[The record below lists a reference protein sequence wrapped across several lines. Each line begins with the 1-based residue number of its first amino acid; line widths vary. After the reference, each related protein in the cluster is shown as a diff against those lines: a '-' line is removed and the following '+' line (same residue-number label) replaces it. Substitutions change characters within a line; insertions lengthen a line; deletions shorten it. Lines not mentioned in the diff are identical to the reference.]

1 MAKQKQSTP
10 TKVQYSK
17 EQYFTWYE
25 SMMLQRKFE
34 EKAGQLYGQQKIRG
48 FCHLYIGQE
57 ACSTGAASALT
68 KDDKWITAYRDHGF
82 PLALGTSPN
91 AVMAELFGKA
101 TGTTKGKG
109 GSMHIFD
116 KERNFM
122 GGHGIVGAQIPMGA
136 GIAFAE
142 KYKKTGHLCICY
154 FGDGAVRQGALHEA
168 FNMAMNWKL
177 PVIFVVENNGYAMG
191 TSVARTSNVREL
203 YTIGEAY
210 DMPAEP
216 VDGMDVEA
224 IHEAVG
230 RAADRARA
238 GNGPTF
244 LEFKTYRFR
253 GHSMSDPQKYRTK
266 EEVEE
271 YKRRDPIEMVR
282 HSILDKG
289 FATETDLEAIDE
301 KIKGVVA
308 ESVKFADE
316 SPYPDASEIYNDNY
330 VEPNYPYI
338 VD

>member
-1 MAKQKQSTP
+1 MAKEKKATP
-10 TKVQYSK
+10 TKVTHSR
-17 EQYFTWYE
+17 EQYLYWYE

-57 ACSTGAASALT
+57 ACSSGSASALT

-91 AVMAELFGKA
+91 AIMAELFGKA

-116 KERNFM
+116 KEHNFM

-168 FNMAMNWKL
+168 FNMAMTWKL

-210 DMPAEP
+210 DMPSEA

-224 IHEAVG
+224 IHEAVA
-230 RAADRARA
+230 RAAARARA
-238 GNGPTF
+238 DEGPTF
-244 LEFKTYRFR
+244 LEFKTYRYR

-271 YKRRDPIEMVR
+271 YKRRDPIEMVK
-282 HSILDKG
+282 HTMLVNKVV
-289 FATETDLEAIDE
+289 TEDELAAIDA
-301 KIKGVVA
+301 KIKGQVE
-308 ESVKFADE
+308 ESVKFAEE
-316 SPYPDASEIYNDNY
+316 SPWPDASELFTDVY

-338 VD
+338 MD

>member
-1 MAKQKQSTP
+1 MAKDK
-10 TKVQYSK
+10 KVAPEKVKHAK
-17 EQYFTWYE
+17 ERYMYWYE

-57 ACSTGAASALT
+57 ACSSGAYSALT
-68 KDDKWITAYRDHGF
+68 KDDKWITAYRDHGI
-82 PLALGTSPN
+82 PLALGTDPK
-91 AVMAELFGKA
+91 AVMAELYGKA

-116 KERNFM
+116 KERNFI

-142 KYKKTGHLCICY
+142 KYNKTTNLCICF

-168 FNMAMNWKL
+168 FNMAMTWKL

-191 TSVARTSNVREL
+191 TSVERSSNVREL
-203 YTIGEAY
+203 YTIGEGY
-210 DMPAEP
+210 DMPSEP

-224 IHEAVG
+224 VHEAVS
-230 RAADRARA
+230 RAAARARA
-238 GNGPTF
+238 GEGPTF
-244 LEFKTYRFR
+244 LEFKTYRYR

-271 YKRRDPIEMVR
+271 YKKRDPIEMVKDTMLENG
-282 HSILDKG
+282 I
-289 FATETDLEAIDE
+289 ATEEELAAIDAQ
-301 KIKGVVA
+301 IKVMVE
-308 ESVKFADE
+308 ESVQFAE
-316 SPYPDASEIYNDNY
+316 NSPWPAAEEAFTDNY
-330 VEPNYPYI
+330 LQADYPFI
-338 VD
+338 MD